1 MARALITGASGQDG
15 SYMAELLLSK
25 GYEVF
30 GLVRRS
36 SQDNLSRIRH
46 ILDDITLIYGDMS
59 DSGSVHEAI
68 ELSEP
73 DEIYNLAAM
82 SFVPASW
89 KQPEL
94 TFDINATGLIRL
106 IQYSEPYNSKIYQAS
121 SSEMYGNSY
130 PFFQPLSPYG
140 VSKLSAHYIAD
151 IYRKK
156 GRFISCGICFNHESP
171 RRGDEFVTKKI
182 TNFFKNPVG
191 KLRLGNLAA
200 SRDWGYAGDYVEAMH
215 LMLQQEKPD
224 DYEIATGETH
234 TIREFLD
241 IVNPNWEHYV
251 EVDPMLLR
259 PNDVIT
265 LKGNPS
271 KIMAL
276 GWEPSV
282 SFEGLVKMMV
292 SHE

>member
-1 MARALITGASGQDG
+1 MARALITGLSGQDG

-25 GYEVF
+25 GYEVY
-30 GLVRRS
+30 GLLRRS

-46 ILDDITLIYGDMS
+46 ILDDVTLIYGDMT
-59 DSGSVHEAI
+59 DSGSIQQAVEI
-68 ELSEP
+68 SMP

-89 KQPEL
+89 TQPEL
-94 TFDINATGLIRL
+94 TFDINTQGLIRL
-106 IQYSEPYNSKIYQAS
+106 IQFSEPYDSKIYQAS

-140 VSKLSAHYIAD
+140 VSKLAAHNLAS

-215 LMLQQEKPD
+215 LMLQQEIAD
-224 DYEIATGETH
+224 DYEIATGESH
-234 TIREFLD
+234 SIRDFLNL
-241 IVNPNWEHYV
+241 VNPNWNDYV
-251 EVDPMLLR
+251 EIDEHLIR
-259 PNDVIT
+259 PNDINI
-265 LKGNPS
+265 LKGDYS
-271 KIMAL
+271 KIASI
-276 GWEPSV
+276 GWKAKT
-282 SFEGLVKMMV
+282 SFNDLVKMMV
-292 SHE
+292 EHV